1 MCFER
6 FESNRAKYGQCSS
19 WAVWN
24 QGACEYLGFEPDAGA
39 APGFFVNTSVRK
51 LNAICSQRDLD
62 GLGWRLN
69 PNVVLVALNFA
80 ERDERTKA
88 ATAGIDYHAFHEE
101 TSLTSDQRLRDA
113 CCGTGLWGGYL
124 TDLVKFDGD
133 ELTPFR
139 SSKADPIIHR
149 LRDPA
154 FRQMQVTG
162 LIKELEALD
171 SRSPVVV
178 ALGNDVFQ
186 CLEPCLIRTGH
197 FRSSWWRHANS
208 QGHALFESR
217 RHPSQRLRSRCSE
230 ATPRQPRLKSFLSPA
245 GWLATYP
252 ACHP

>member
-1 MCFER
+1 MDFER
-6 FESNRAKYGQCSS
+6 FESNRSKYGQCSS

-24 QGACEYLGFEPDAGA
+24 QGACEYLRFEPDAEA
-39 APGFFVNTSVRK
+39 APGFFLNTSVRK

-88 ATAGIDYHAFHEE
+88 ATAGIHYHAFHEE

-139 SSKADPIIHR
+139 SSKADPIIRR

-154 FRQMQVTG
+154 FRQMQVSG
-162 LIKELEALD
+162 LIKELEALG

-178 ALGNDVFQ
+178 ALGNEVFSALNQ
-186 CLEPCLIRTGH
+186 TSSKQAISETLGGDTKILKVTHYSKAAGIRH
-197 FRSSWWRHANS
+197 SDYVAVVRKQIRDH
-208 QGHALFESR
+208 LD
-217 RHPSQRLRSRCSE
+217 
-230 ATPRQPRLKSFLSPA
+230 
-245 GWLATYP
+245 
-252 ACHP
+252 

>member
-24 QGACEYLGFEPDAGA
+24 QGACEYLRFEPDAEA
-39 APGFFVNTSVRK
+39 APGFFLNTSVRK

-139 SSKADPIIHR
+139 SSKADPIIH
-149 LRDPA
+149 
-154 FRQMQVTG
+154 
-162 LIKELEALD
+162 D
-171 SRSPVVV
+171 SV
-178 ALGNDVFQ
+178 
-186 CLEPCLIRTGH
+186 IRHFGRCRWLVSSKSSTPWVPGH
-197 FRSSWWRHANS
+197 QWWWRW
-208 QGHALFESR
+208 
-217 RHPSQRLRSRCSE
+217 
-230 ATPRQPRLKSFLSPA
+230 ATRFSAP
-245 GWLATYP
+245 
-252 ACHP
+252 